1 MNLSQIINSL
11 SQYADLGIQ
20 VILILLLFWVAT
32 LFMVLDKKLNSLKSG
47 TDGVKQNLI
56 ELNGAIERAQNAL
69 LAIKTNTKSANE
81 ELEERILEA
90 KRAAETLKFLSTTA
104 NAVQMPQKPTLDNQI
119 KTQTPYAMRR
129 KPNFDDLPPIDVEKR
144 NQWGGLR

>member
-1 MNLSQIINSL
+1 MNLSDTLANI

-20 VILILLLFWVAT
+20 IILILLLFWVAT

-47 TDGVKQNLI
+47 TDGVKRNLI

-81 ELEERILEA
+81 ELEQTILEA
-90 KRAAETLKFLSTTA
+90 KRTAETLKFLSATA
-104 NAVQMPQKPTLDNQI
+104 QTAQEKPKPVLDNQI
-119 KTQTPYAMRR
+119 KTQSQYATRR
-129 KPNFDDLPPIDVEKR
+129 KPVFDDLPPIDVEKR
-144 NQWGGLR
+144 NQWSGLR